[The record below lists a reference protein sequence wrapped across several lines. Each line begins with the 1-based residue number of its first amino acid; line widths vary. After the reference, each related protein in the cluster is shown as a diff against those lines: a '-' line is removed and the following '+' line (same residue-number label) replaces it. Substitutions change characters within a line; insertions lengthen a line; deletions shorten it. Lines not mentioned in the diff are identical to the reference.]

1 MGGVRPLESPP
12 YFAPSPMG
20 SVTRSG
26 TWGIS
31 VALDSLGV
39 DVNKLLVG
47 RDKTRGGH
55 DGRAR
60 GTGGYA

>member
-1 MGGVRPLESPP
+1 
-12 YFAPSPMG
+12 
-20 SVTRSG
+20 VTRSG